1 MGYAL
6 RRQLVLM
13 KTGIRALP
21 DRVPLAFSQES
32 VSAHYIN
39 VGGHGAVT
47 VGRKDINRGPNA
59 TE

>member
-21 DRVPLAFSQES
+21 DRLPLAFSQES
-32 VSAHYIN
+32 ESAHYMK
-39 VGGHGAVT
+39 VGGHR
-47 VGRKDINRGPNA
+47 VGDCG
-59 TE
+59 